1 MRAARTLAVGLA
13 LSLLTNRALHA
24 QVAVAG
30 GDLPP
35 PGYGTIRSD
44 QLSIR
49 ITLADIELRF
59 LPLDERV
66 LRLVSRDGYDAIKG
80 LIASRQSA
88 IDSAAKGA
96 ALATPG
102 LALVTFFALRADA
115 RFDPENV
122 SLFYR
127 NQIWRPVAIVPVTAN
142 FTGRQLPVRQ
152 QASAIF
158 LFDSPLPVYEL
169 FDVAYGTVQSNAWQ
183 EALRRVERERGLV
196 MMRWQAEQGDST
208 KPPSTP

>member
-1 MRAARTLAVGLA
+1 MTIRHWAAALLA
-13 LSLLTNRALHA
+13 LGLLQSGTAAA
-24 QVAVAG
+24 QAGVAG

-35 PGYGTIRSD
+35 AGYGTIRSD

-49 ITLADIELRF
+49 LTLDDIELRF

-66 LRLVSRDGYDAIKG
+66 LRLISKDGYDAITG
-80 LIASRQSA
+80 LIASRRAA
-88 IDSAAKGA
+88 IDSAAAGA

-122 SLFYR
+122 SLLYR
-127 NQIWRPVAIVPVTAN
+127 NQFWRPVAIVPVTAN

-158 LFDSPLPVYEL
+158 LFDSPLPVYEQ
-169 FDVAYGTVQSNAWQ
+169 FDVAYGTVQSGAWQ
-183 EALRRVERERGLV
+183 EALRRIDRERGLV
-196 MMRWQAEQGDST
+196 MMRWQADQTDST
-208 KPPSTP
+208 RRP

>member
-1 MRAARTLAVGLA
+1 MTIRRWATTLLA
-13 LSLLTNRALHA
+13 LGLLQTRIAAA
-24 QVAVAG
+24 QVGVAG

-35 PGYGTIRSD
+35 AGYGTIRSD

-49 ITLADIELRF
+49 LALDDIELRF

-66 LRLVSRDGYDAIKG
+66 LRLISKDGYDAITG
-80 LIASRQSA
+80 LIASRRAA
-88 IDSAAKGA
+88 IDSAAAGA

-122 SLFYR
+122 SLLYR
-127 NQIWRPVAIVPVTAN
+127 NQFWRPVAIVPVTAN

-158 LFDSPLPVYEL
+158 LFDSPLPVYEQ
-169 FDVAYGTVQSNAWQ
+169 FDVAYGTVQSGAWQ
-183 EALRRVERERGLV
+183 EALRRIDRERGLV
-196 MMRWQAEQGDST
+196 MMRWQADQTDST
-208 KPPSTP
+208 RRP

>member
-1 MRAARTLAVGLA
+1 MKTRRWLLVLLA
-13 LSLLTNRALHA
+13 LGLLKTGTAEA
-24 QVAVAG
+24 QGEVAS

-35 PGYGTIRSD
+35 AGYGTIRSD

-49 ITLADIELRF
+49 LALDDIELRF

-66 LRLVSRDGYDAIKG
+66 LLLVSKDGYDALKG
-80 LIASRQSA
+80 LIASRQHV
-88 IDSAAKGA
+88 IDSAASSA
-96 ALATPG
+96 ALSTPG

-122 SLFYR
+122 SLLYR
-127 NQIWRPVAIVPVTAN
+127 NQLWRPVAIVPVTAN

-158 LFDSPLPVYEL
+158 LFDNPLPVYEQ
-169 FDVAYGTVQSNAWQ
+169 FDVVYGTVQSSAWQ

-196 MMRWQAEQGDST
+196 MMRWRAEKGDSGERE
-208 KPPSTP
+208 

>member
-1 MRAARTLAVGLA
+1 MRTRRWLPALLA
-13 LSLLTNRALHA
+13 LGLLQTGTVGA
-24 QVAVAG
+24 QDEILS

-35 PGYGTIRSD
+35 AGYGSIRSD

-49 ITLADIELRF
+49 ITLDDIELRF

-66 LRLVSRDGYDAIKG
+66 LLLVSKDGYDALKG
-80 LIASRQSA
+80 LIASRQTA
-88 IDSAAKGA
+88 IDSAASNA
-96 ALATPG
+96 ALSTPG

-122 SLFYR
+122 SLLYR
-127 NQIWRPVAIVPVTAN
+127 NQFWRPVAIVPVTAN

-158 LFDSPLPVYEL
+158 LFDNPLPVYEQ
-169 FDVAYGTVQSNAWQ
+169 FDVVYGTVQSSAWQ
-183 EALRRVERERGLV
+183 EALRRIERERGMV
-196 MMRWQAEQGDST
+196 MTRWQAEKGDT
-208 KPPSTP
+208 TARP

>member
-1 MRAARTLAVGLA
+1 MRIARCLPALLA
-13 LSLLTNRALHA
+13 LGIAWPAAMAA
-24 QVAVAG
+24 QGATDG

-35 PGYGTIRSD
+35 AGYGTIRSD

-49 ITLADIELRF
+49 LALDDIELRF

-66 LRLVSRDGYDAIKG
+66 LRLVSKDGYDAIKG
-80 LIASRQSA
+80 LIASRQTA
-88 IDSAAKGA
+88 IDSVAAGA

-122 SLFYR
+122 SLLYR
-127 NQIWRPVAIVPVTAN
+127 NQFWRPVAIVPVTAN

-152 QASAIF
+152 QASAIY
-158 LFDSPLPVYEL
+158 LFDNALPVYEQ
-169 FDVAYGTVQSNAWQ
+169 FDVVYGTVQSSAWQ
-183 EALRRVERERGLV
+183 EALRRIDRERGLV
-196 MMRWQAEQGDST
+196 MMRWQADQRDSA
-208 KPPSTP
+208 KRE